1 MTILFT
7 HTTCLIYPNF
17 IYLAA
22 YQIEGS
28 LNADGRGKCI
38 WDDFAR
44 TPGKTRDGGTG
55 DTATDSYN
63 RYKEDIA
70 LLKSYGVNS
79 YRFSISWS
87 RIVPL
92 GGRNDPINTK
102 GIQWYSEFIDE
113 LLRNGIE
120 PFVVCDF
127 RLSKKRK
134 YLIT

>member
-1 MTILFT
+1 
-7 HTTCLIYPNF
+7 
-17 IYLAA
+17 
-22 YQIEGS
+22 
-28 LNADGRGKCI
+28 LNADGRGKSI

-55 DTATDSYN
+55 DTATDSYR

-87 RIVPL
+87 RIIPL

-120 PFVVCDF
+120 PFVVRNSLAVQPYAAVLKHNVLRHCIIGIYP
-127 RLSKKRK
+127 RA
-134 YLIT
+134 YTTVTAAG